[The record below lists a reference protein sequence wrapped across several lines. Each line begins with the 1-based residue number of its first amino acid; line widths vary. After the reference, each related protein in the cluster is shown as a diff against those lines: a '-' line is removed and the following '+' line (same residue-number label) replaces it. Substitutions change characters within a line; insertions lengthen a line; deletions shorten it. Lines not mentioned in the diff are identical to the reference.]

1 MYIKSSVPFHFNL
14 KTTNF
19 YKSLQPNHQY
29 VCHRNHQ
36 VSFLLF
42 LTQTPTTNTPH
53 SKADFL
59 QKILGAEDPVLLDC
73 YAEWCSHCKAIAPKI
88 EEFSKLYPQVK
99 FYQVDVDK
107 VEDVG
112 QELGVRAKPTFML
125 FKGGE
130 KITEVVG
137 AHVLL
142 IEEAIKTHL
151 L

>member
-1 MYIKSSVPFHFNL
+1 MSVTEI
-14 KTTNF
+14 TT
-19 YKSLQPNHQY
+19 K
-29 VCHRNHQ
+29 V
-36 VSFLLF
+36 
-42 LTQTPTTNTPH
+42 
-53 SKADFL
+53 DFL
-59 QKILGAEDPVLLDC
+59 QKILVSGDPVLLNC
-73 YAEWCSHCKAIAPKI
+73 YAEWCSHCKVIAPKI
-88 EEFSKLYPQVK
+88 EELTKVYPQVK

-137 AHVLL
+137 AHLTL
-142 IEEAIKTHL
+142 IEEGIKTHL

>member
-1 MYIKSSVPFHFNL
+1 MSV
-14 KTTNF
+14 TEIT
-19 YKSLQPNHQY
+19 
-29 VCHRNHQ
+29 
-36 VSFLLF
+36 
-42 LTQTPTTNTPH
+42 
-53 SKADFL
+53 SKVDFL
-59 QKILGAEDPVLLDC
+59 QKILVSGDPVLLNC

-88 EEFSKLYPQVK
+88 EELTKVYPQVK

-137 AHVLL
+137 AHLTL
-142 IEEAIKTHL
+142 IEEGIKTHL